1 VSRTVILQPRAE
13 EDILNAL
20 DHFSDPL
27 VASRWFSRIM
37 AHMDRLSD
45 SAEWYGLADESDE
58 LGVELRETFF
68 GKKSGRYRI
77 VYQIVGDVVRV
88 ITVRRGSRDRL
99 TAEDI

>member
-1 VSRTVILQPRAE
+1 MSRTLALTTRAE
-13 EDILNAL
+13 EDILRAAGGISN
-20 DHFSDPL
+20 PL
-27 VASRWFSRIM
+27 VASRWLTRVL
-37 AHMDRLSD
+37 AHIAKLSD

-68 GKKSGRYRI
+68 GKKSGKYRI

-99 TAEDI
+99 TTDDL